1 MKVLVVDP
9 FRRSITKVDARSPS
23 EACRRFIGRPWGC
36 DDMTD
41 EIAVMYCPFG
51 FMGIDA
57 RFLWSNRMG
66 EFYAGNVLVFGRAI
80 DGGLVSIDPENI
92 AALEEDILFLGGA
105 AEAKAAIVE
114 LADTGAIRAYK

>member
-1 MKVLVVDP
+1 MFL
-9 FRRSITKVDARSPS
+9 
-23 EACRRFIGRPWGC
+23 GRPWGC

-41 EIAVMYCPFG
+41 ELAVMYCPFG
-51 FMGIDA
+51 FMEPDA
-57 RFLWSNRMG
+57 KFLWSRRMG
-66 EFYAGNVLVFGRAI
+66 DLYAGNVLVFGRAI
-80 DGGLVSIDPENI
+80 DGGLISADPGDI